1 MIILSLESLL
11 NSNSSF
17 KKIGISNERIEAVKP
32 ELRKRIAFWRE
43 YPDLFVDFMQT
54 GGDPE
59 KAKNLSF
66 HLYSYQRIFLRV
78 AMRYKYVYCVF
89 PRAFSKSFLA
99 VLIMM
104 IRCILFPGAHLFYTA
119 GGKEQASSILSD
131 KVADICDKIPAF
143 KNEIDWTRG
152 GGTTVSKDHCKY
164 VFKNGSDIENV
175 AANERSRGRRKH
187 AGVLEECV
195 GIDQKILQEVI
206 IPLMNVPRKCLD
218 GTYQEDEPLSQSQL
232 YITTAGYKQTYA
244 YEKLIQTLV
253 QMIIEPEKAFVM
265 GGTFKVPIILGLQNK
280 SFLKDLKNDPTF
292 NPASFDREY
301 NSRWSGT
308 VENAFFDGERFD
320 RNRIINQPEYQYS
333 GRSSDRTY
341 YILGVDV
348 ARTKCQTVITVVKV
362 NPQVDGTS
370 LKNVVAIYAY
380 EAEHF
385 QKQAIL
391 IKKLFYKYK
400 ARRVVID
407 GMGLGVGLMDFMVI
421 EQKLEDES
429 IYPPFGVMGG
439 SYKDAAESY
448 KKYRTDNTEDDAIYV
463 VKADT
468 PFNSAMYS
476 CLQSQIDS
484 GKIKFLIE
492 QREAKAK
499 LLSKKVGQNMRPEQ
513 REEYL
518 FPFSLTDILKEEML
532 NLREETSDGYNI
544 RLKGANKSIGH
555 DKVSSLGYAIYY
567 IREIE
572 DSKKRKKKSKFS
584 QMMFMG

>member
-104 IRCILFPGAHLFYTA
+104 IRCILFPGAHLFSTA